1 MSKKI
6 VFVSNVLLP
15 IIIGIV
21 TISLFFLF
29 KNNQPEDLFWI
40 NLLYTLIL
48 EAIFFTYIG
57 IKKNLSDYS
66 VVLYTIFGFLSIIY
80 ILCGAFWIIVYSVF
94 LSPSLSLKV
103 YLAVILV
110 YSAVWLIASVLLSRF
125 DSSYKETVD
134 DLQNKQVSIRYF
146 TEKMN
151 ILCRKYE
158 TLCQNKGLVYQT
170 DSNNKTVLSN
180 LLNKISFITPNVL
193 QNQSNIDTLNRII
206 KACEEHIK
214 EAEASSDNYV
224 IQKNMEAF
232 VGDSISEIELIKSL
246 SKK

>member
-29 KNNQPEDLFWI
+29 KKNQPEDLFWI
-40 NLLYTLIL
+40 NLLYKLIL
-48 EAIFFTYIG
+48 EAIFFAYLG

-66 VVLYTIFGFLSIIY
+66 VVLYTLFGFLSIIY
-80 ILCGAFWIIVYSVF
+80 ILCGAFWIIVYSIF
-94 LSPSLSLKV
+94 LTSSLSLKV

-110 YSAVWLIASVLLSRF
+110 YSAIWLIASVLLSRF
-125 DSSYKETVD
+125 DCSYKETVD
-134 DLQNKQVSIRYF
+134 DLHNKQVSIRYF
-146 TEKMN
+146 TGKMN

-193 QNQSNIDTLNRII
+193 QNQSNIDTLNSII
-206 KACEEHIK
+206 NACEEHIK
-214 EAEASSDNYV
+214 KAEASSDNDV
-224 IQKNMEAF
+224 IQKNMATF
-232 VGDSISEIELIKSL
+232 VADSISEIELIKSL